1 MRNKVEITGVNTLE
15 LKVLPPEETMML
27 IKESQNGDYEA
38 RDRLVEGNIKLVLS
52 VIKKF
57 NNRGVDLDDLFQV
70 GAMGLIKAIDNFDFS
85 HGVKFST
92 YAVPMIVGEIRRYLR
107 DNSVVRISR
116 SIKDTAYRALQY
128 KEKYFM
134 ESGKEPT
141 IEEMAEYLG
150 VDTIDIV
157 IALEAVQEP
166 VSIYT
171 PIYNNGGD
179 EIYLIDQIADNAESE
194 ETKLNKMII
203 EEGIAKLNDRLKG
216 IIYSRYYDNKTQMEI
231 AEELGISQAQV
242 SRLEKSALNDFR
254 FKRKINAILNSIFI
268 FFSIIY
274 KIKQMEDKDDV

>member
-1 MRNKVEITGVNTLE
+1 MRNKVEITGVNTAE
-15 LKVLPPEETMML
+15 LKVLPPEETMRL
-27 IKESQNGDYEA
+27 IKLSQAGDYDA
-38 RDRLVEGNIKLVLS
+38 RDMLVEGNIKLVLS

-116 SIKDTAYRALQY
+116 SIKDNAYKSLQF
-128 KEKYFM
+128 KEKYFL
-134 ESGKEPT
+134 EHGKEPT
-141 IEEMAEYLG
+141 VEEIANELG
-150 VDTIDIV
+150 LDTIDVI
-157 IALEAVQEP
+157 IALEAIQEP
-166 VSIYT
+166 ISIYT

-179 EIYLIDQIADNAESE
+179 EIYLMDQIADNSDSE
-194 ETKLNKMII
+194 EKKLRKMII
-203 EEGIAKLNDRLKG
+203 EEGIARLNDRLRG

-242 SRLEKSALNDFR
+242 SRLEKSAL
-254 FKRKINAILNSIFI
+254 KIIF
-268 FFSIIY
+268 
-274 KIKQMEDKDDV
+274 DVKEK

>member
-179 EIYLIDQIADNAESE
+179 EIYLIDQIADNAEGE

-242 SRLEKSALNDFR
+242 SRLEKSALKMFQL
-254 FKRKINAILNSIFI
+254 KRK
-268 FFSIIY
+268 
-274 KIKQMEDKDDV
+274 K

>member
-1 MRNKVEITGVNTLE
+1 
-15 LKVLPPEETMML
+15 ML
-27 IKESQNGDYEA
+27 
-38 RDRLVEGNIKLVLS
+38 
-52 VIKKF
+52 F
-57 NNRGVDLDDLFQV
+57 
-70 GAMGLIKAIDNFDFS
+70 
-85 HGVKFST
+85 
-92 YAVPMIVGEIRRYLR
+92 
-107 DNSVVRISR
+107 R
-116 SIKDTAYRALQY
+116 S
-128 KEKYFM
+128 

-242 SRLEKSALNDFR
+242 SRLEKSAL
-254 FKRKINAILNSIFI
+254 KMIFDL
-268 FFSIIY
+268 
-274 KIKQMEDKDDV
+274 KEK